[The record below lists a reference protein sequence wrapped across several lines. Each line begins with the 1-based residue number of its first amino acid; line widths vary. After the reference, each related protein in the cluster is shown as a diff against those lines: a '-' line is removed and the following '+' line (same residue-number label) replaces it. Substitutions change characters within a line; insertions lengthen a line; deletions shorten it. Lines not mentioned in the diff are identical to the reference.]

1 MIHGRFDCN
10 KYRRIST
17 RKCLHFLSV
26 PAASLISVARMTAL
40 KQKLLPLKTNT
51 STIPWQT
58 VWTPVPVFALRSMSG
73 SLSVGSPYILRA
85 AVL

>member
-1 MIHGRFDCN
+1 MIHRRFNCN
-10 KYRRIST
+10 KYRRINT

-26 PAASLISVARMTAL
+26 PAASLISVARMTVL

-58 VWTPVPVFALRSMSG
+58 VWTPVPVFALISSSV
-73 SLSVGSPYILRA
+73 SLSVGFPHILRA
-85 AVL
+85 EVL